1 MGRLLFARQVPF
13 VVGGRPL
20 IGRMAA
26 FVSTPRHFSAPI
38 PESRSR
44 SRRRRYRCCF
54 MLPQA
59 VQKRQPTDEA
69 SPISRRFRFKSVKT
83 LSCPD
88 TLRPRAL
95 SRFRSQLC
103 HSPPVHLNTSPKSY
117 QTPVIGSTFSKEL
130 LLHMLPNNSRYRME
144 NLHGALL
151 KLIEAN
157 FISRSVV
164 GKTEHFSFV
173 HNSVQE
179 V

>member
-1 MGRLLFARQVPF
+1 MFFDHSSSTRPPANSVSRPANL
-13 VVGGRPL
+13 VVG
-20 IGRMAA
+20 A
-26 FVSTPRHFSAPI
+26 
-38 PESRSR
+38 
-44 SRRRRYRCCF
+44 
-54 MLPQA
+54 
-59 VQKRQPTDEA
+59 
-69 SPISRRFRFKSVKT
+69 
-83 LSCPD
+83 
-88 TLRPRAL
+88 
-95 SRFRSQLC
+95 
-103 HSPPVHLNTSPKSY
+103 
-117 QTPVIGSTFSKEL
+117 TFSKEL